1 MLLTTILGY
10 NPTMVVQ
17 LHCYPQNSDV
27 RNPLVYPIF
36 LEDRTYYKD
45 VFEHNLFNGSTL
57 QPIKDQDGHDTPIL
71 FVVGWLMGDEGSHSF
86 NSSETAT
93 PIPGKAAR

>member
-27 RNPLVYPIF
+27 RNSLVYPIF

-57 QPIKDQDGHDTPIL
+57 QPKIRMGMTLPYFL
-71 FVVGWLMGDEGSHSF
+71 WLVG
-86 NSSETAT
+86 
-93 PIPGKAAR
+93 